1 MKCSDIMTTPPTRLH
16 TDNTISEAIEILL
29 EHHMYNLPVVDSDE
43 IFVGE
48 FSARRIISLM
58 LPASL
63 TMESGLRNV
72 SFVRETRED
81 LKSRLHSFHEHPVA
95 RYMATDITV
104 VYPDSPVIEALMLL
118 YQKYMRIAVVD
129 RTDGRLVGGISYITL
144 LRALETLV

>member
-1 MKCSDIMTTPPTRLH
+1 MTTPPTRLH
-16 TDNTISEAIEILL
+16 MDNTISEAIEILL

-81 LKSRLHSFHEHPVA
+81 LKSRLYSFHEHPVS

-104 VYPDSPVIEALMLL
+104 VYPDSPVIDALMLL

-129 RTDGRLVGGISYITL
+129 RTDGRLLGGISYMTL
-144 LRALETLV
+144 LRALETLE